1 MVKFEKVDDW
11 YDERK
16 RKCKI
21 AVLIVLIVGI
31 IAGGGYGF
39 YYLRKESLHVESP
52 NEKHKIVKKEEQ
64 PISSIEETLVM
75 IDIKGEVA
83 NPSTYRLKSSARI
96 QDAIQEAGGLT
107 NRADTS
113 LLNLSKKVRDE
124 MVIIVYSKD
133 QVQNIKKTVQEET
146 QTITKCP
153 VLDESIVND
162 ACICQEEKE
171 PNPSPTNGPET
182 KKVSLNSATL
192 EQLMTLSGIGEAKAK
207 LIINYRELHQ
217 GFRSIE
223 ELKEIQGIGE
233 SIFAKIAEN
242 ITL

>member
-11 YDERK
+11 YEERK

-21 AVLIVLIVGI
+21 AALIILIVGI

-39 YYLRKESLHVESP
+39 YYLRKESLHVEQS
-52 NEKHKIVKKEEQ
+52 NEERKIVKKEEQ
-64 PISSIEETLVM
+64 AIPSVDEPLVM

-83 NPSTYRLKSSARI
+83 TPGTYRLKPSARI

-107 NRADTS
+107 KNADTS

-124 MVIIVYSKD
+124 MVIVVYSKD
-133 QVQNIKKTVQEET
+133 QVQNIKKTVQEEE
-146 QTITKCP
+146 QAIIKCP
-153 VLDESIVND
+153 VFDESIVND

-171 PNPSPTNGPET
+171 PNTSPKKETET

-207 LIINYRELHQ
+207 LIIAYRDAHQ

-233 SIFAKIAEN
+233 SIFAKISEN